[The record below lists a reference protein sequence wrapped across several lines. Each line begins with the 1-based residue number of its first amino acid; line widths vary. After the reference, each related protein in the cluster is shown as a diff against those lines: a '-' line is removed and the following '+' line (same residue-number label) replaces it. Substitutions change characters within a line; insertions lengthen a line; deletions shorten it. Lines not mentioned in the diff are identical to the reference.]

1 MRILY
6 VISDSNIGGAGILL
20 CNILRHINRER
31 FSCAVA
37 MPYGSDLRARVLELG
52 VRVIETD
59 HPVDRFSWQS
69 VRELCEIVRDFDAT
83 VVHTNA
89 AVCARVAG
97 KLCGRRVVHT
107 RHCYYPI
114 KPDGDPIVGAVRR
127 LGNRMLS
134 DRAIATASAAARNLE
149 QLGIP
154 KSRIRVIING
164 SEPVRE
170 VAAWELEEW
179 RARLNLREEDF
190 CIGICARLEPCKG
203 HETFLRAAAILCSKM
218 PEKHFRFLIVG
229 DGSRRAE
236 LERMGE
242 KLGISQ
248 FLRFTGF
255 VSDVAPLYRLF
266 RINVNCSCGTE
277 TSCLAISEGMSAAL
291 PTVASDY
298 GGNAAMLGDGESGI
312 CFPVGDAK
320 ALAEA
325 LQRIASDVD
334 LEATMSIAS
343 KKRYLERFT
352 PERMINRLEQVY
364 AALQ

>member
-20 CNILRHINRER
+20 CNILRHIDRDR
-31 FSCAVA
+31 FFCAVA
-37 MPYGSDLRARVLELG
+37 MPYGSALRARVLTLG
-52 VRVIETD
+52 VRVIELE
-59 HPVDRFSWQS
+59 HSVDRFSWRS
-69 VRELCEIVRDFDAT
+69 VRELCDTVRDFDAD

-89 AVCARVAG
+89 AICARVAG

-114 KPDGDPIVGAVRR
+114 KRESDPIVEAVRR

-134 DRAIATASAAARNLE
+134 DRAIATASSAAINLE

-164 SEPVRE
+164 AEPVRE
-170 VAAWELEEW
+170 VEAWEMAEW
-179 RARLNLREEDF
+179 RARLDLCEEDF

-218 PEKHFRFLIVG
+218 PEKSFRFLIVG
-229 DGSRRAE
+229 EGSRRAE

-242 KLGISQ
+242 QLGISQ
-248 FLRFTGF
+248 LLRFTGF

-325 LQRIASDVD
+325 LQRIACDVD
-334 LEATMSIAS
+334 LEATMSIAAR
-343 KKRYLERFT
+343 KRYLERFT
-352 PERMINRLEQVY
+352 PERMTNRLERVY